1 MNLRKTV
8 FRNGIEHIISGAA
21 ASVLYRSCLR
31 GSNPLDFIPE
41 PASAETKFRVGAEA
55 RIPVG
60 VLISASCCS
69 VLPNPLHVTYHCSGV

>member
-1 MNLRKTV
+1 MNLKKTA
-8 FRNGIEHIISGAA
+8 FRVGIEHIISGAA

-41 PASAETKFRVGAEA
+41 PAPAETKFRVGAEA
-55 RIPVG
+55 QDPDG

-69 VLPNPLHVTYHCSGV
+69 VLPNPSQYTYHCSGV